1 MEHGPCRIY
10 DANGT
15 RYHNEAWNS
24 HANVFFVDQ
33 PIGVGYSYADY
44 GEFVGTSEDA
54 AIDIAAFVAIFFESF
69 SKFKGRAFHMAGESY
84 GGRYIPLFASEV
96 YDQNARLVEAGLTPI
111 NLTSVIIESA
121 IHDTHNGIGNGWT
134 DVLSMILSY
143 YDMVCTAASVPPV
156 ADIASCVHLKKLI
169 PRCEKWIKE
178 SCTDIFDHINCRA
191 AYDFCDGAFSAPFY
205 ATGKNP
211 YDISKD
217 CEGEPGDL
225 CYRVTRHISNY
236 LDSNST
242 RSLLGV
248 DPSVPTPYAIC
259 SDPVALAFDASN
271 DQQQTVTPLHVTA
284 LLERQVRVLIYVGTY
299 DWICNWVGN
308 ERWTRALEWSGQRE
322 FVGRELSVWEVE
334 GRRAGVTRSA
344 RGLTFATIEGAGHM
358 VPYDKPKEALALINR
373 WLANEEL

>member
-1 MEHGPCRIY
+1 MELGPCRIS

-15 RYHNEAWNS
+15 KYFNEAWNS
-24 HANVFFVDQ
+24 NANVFFVDQ

-54 AIDIAAFVAIFFESF
+54 AVDIAAFVVIFFENF

-111 NLTSVIIESA
+111 NLTSA
-121 IHDTHNGIGNGWT
+121 IIGNGWT
-134 DVLSMILSY
+134 DMLNTVLSY
-143 YDMVCTAASVPPV
+143 YDMVCTAASVQPI

-178 SCTDIFDHINCRA
+178 SCMNIVDNINCRA

-225 CYRVTRHISNY
+225 CYPVTRHITNY
-236 LDSNST
+236 LNSTST

-248 DPSVPTPYAIC
+248 DPSVPAQYSIC

-271 DQQQTVTPLHVTA
+271 DQQQTATPFHVAA
-284 LLERQVRVLIYVGTY
+284 LLERNVRVLIYVGSY

-308 ERWTRALEWSGQRE
+308 ERWTRALDWSGQQE
-322 FVGRELSVWEVE
+322 FAGKELSVWKVE
-334 GRRAGVTRSA
+334 GKRAGVTRSA
-344 RGLTFATIEGAGHM
+344 KGLRFATVEGAGHM
-358 VPYDKPKEALALINR
+358 VPYDKPREALALINR